1 MAAFGLISC
10 TENPIA
16 GQLLEDVTATASLS
30 FLSFWQ
36 RIMALLEDHSQRC
49 NLDLQQQEVVP
60 LSPVL
65 DFVRD
70 TFAAD
75 LHQHLALVQHIL
87 QGWIYR

>member
-1 MAAFGLISC
+1 
-10 TENPIA
+10 
-16 GQLLEDVTATASLS
+16 
-30 FLSFWQ
+30 
-36 RIMALLEDHSQRC
+36 MALLEDHSQRC
-49 NLDLQQQEVVP
+49 DLDLQQQVVVP